1 MKKILSFMIKI
12 FDKNKISY
20 ETGIFQNPEVFNVN
34 EDEVDEFDK
43 QFEYKKKLI
52 LESQLGV

>member
-20 ETGIFQNPEVFNVN
+20 ETEIFQNPEVFNVN

>member
-1 MKKILSFMIKI
+1 MKKILFFMIKI